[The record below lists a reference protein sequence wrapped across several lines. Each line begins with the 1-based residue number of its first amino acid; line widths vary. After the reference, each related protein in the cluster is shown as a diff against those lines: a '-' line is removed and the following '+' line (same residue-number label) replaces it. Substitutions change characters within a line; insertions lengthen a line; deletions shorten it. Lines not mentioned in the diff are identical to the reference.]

1 MYAFQPFVS
10 LGLTVYNSGS
20 FLQEM
25 LNSLL
30 SQSFQNFELIIL
42 DNASTD
48 QTEAVCKTYAS
59 RDPRVRY
66 YRQQE
71 VRQDVWNRNCV
82 LDLATG
88 TYFKFI
94 TFAEALTPNFLEK
107 YVELMCDR
115 SGESTELISK
125 KQYPYS
131 CSEDDC
137 EIQESEHIMWQQEP
151 EEWLL
156 ERVNQKIDQS
166 SRG

>member
-115 SGESTELISK
+115 AGESTELISN
-125 KQYPYS
+125 
-131 CSEDDC
+131 C
-137 EIQESEHIMWQQEP
+137 ERQESEHVMWQQEP

-156 ERVNQKIDQS
+156 ERVHQKIDQPS
-166 SRG
+166 KG